1 LYHPGDYGYLAGD
14 PESGDLRTIIEEA
27 PGAAGIAVSEQEL
40 LVPRS
45 TSWIARLWATFGDRL
60 QRGGYEYFSFTSA
73 RIDWIRRWPERIPRG
88 MQLVPMDV
96 ELARR
101 AEQERTLQVATA
113 QTWGSFER
121 FVERGFGFVVLAR
134 NGELA
139 GAISTFGLGEGE
151 AEIDIATRKDYRR
164 QGLATLRVARL
175 SRTVWRMIHTI
186 VDREPRQPRVDG
198 YGSEAGV
205 CGAVH
210 VALFFH

>member
-1 LYHPGDYGYLAGD
+1 
-14 PESGDLRTIIEEA
+14 
-27 PGAAGIAVSEQEL
+27 
-40 LVPRS
+40 VPRS

-175 SRTVWRMIHTI
+175 SRTVWRMISHHRGPRTPATTGRRLRLGSWGLWSGSCCP
-186 VDREPRQPRVDG
+186 VFPLTKGPREPVSAEHRLYPHR
-198 YGSEAGV
+198 
-205 CGAVH
+205 
-210 VALFFH
+210 